1 MLLLFRLF
9 RLSVNRCRMR
19 LLLLLLPLSVHRRQ
33 LRFLLR
39 LSRLTVHWRC
49 LRLLL
54 LLVGLSVHRRRLR
67 SLYLLLLLLSRR
79 LLRAHRIRRWSVPR
93 LTQPLPGGDID
104 ATLSDRPGPS
114 VIPLLSSFGH
124 AASYVSAARPCST
137 DLRLASFYWCRAP
150 DMKNRLRLRC
160 APVRPIYAW
169 HHSFSVDLRTCRIPA
184 FTSRSCLADL
194 RLASFQLLSSFG

>member
-1 MLLLFRLF
+1 
-9 RLSVNRCRMR
+9 MR
-19 LLLLLLPLSVHRRQ
+19 A
-33 LRFLLR
+33 
-39 LSRLTVHWRC
+39 
-49 LRLLL
+49 
-54 LLVGLSVHRRRLR
+54 
-67 SLYLLLLLLSRR
+67 Y
-79 LLRAHRIRRWSVPR
+79 RIRRWSVSR

-169 HHSFSVDLRTCRIPA
+169 HHSFGVDLRTCRIPA
-184 FTSRSCLADL
+184 FYEPLLSG
-194 RLASFQLLSSFG
+194 RLAPGILSTSVELRISSIRSVCDALLSDRPAPGIIPLLSSSGHAPYSASSTRSFPVSQGFTLFHSCRASDLLDTIP

>member
-1 MLLLFRLF
+1 M
-9 RLSVNRCRMR
+9 
-19 LLLLLLPLSVHRRQ
+19 
-33 LRFLLR
+33 
-39 LSRLTVHWRC
+39 
-49 LRLLL
+49 
-54 LLVGLSVHRRRLR
+54 
-67 SLYLLLLLLSRR
+67 LLLLSRR
-79 LLRAHRIRRWSVPR
+79 LLRAYRIRRWSVPR

-150 DMKNRLRLRC
+150 DMKNHLRLRC

-169 HHSFSVDLRTCRIPA
+169 HHFFGVDLRTCSIPA

-194 RLASFQLLSSFG
+194 RLASFQLLSSFGYAAFAVSAMRYCPTDLRLASFHCCRAPDMRLILRLLRDPFRSARALHYSIAAELRTCSTRYV